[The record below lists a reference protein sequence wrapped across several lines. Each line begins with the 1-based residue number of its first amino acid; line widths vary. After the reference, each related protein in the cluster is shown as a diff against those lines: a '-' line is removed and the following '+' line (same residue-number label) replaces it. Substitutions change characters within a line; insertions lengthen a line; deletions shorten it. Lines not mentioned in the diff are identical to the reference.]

1 MFEATGGIEATYRL
15 LLGSDVMDSMQEEIG
30 TDNARAFLK
39 QHAKYDALV
48 RKNPKADPMQA
59 MEPNSIP
66 AFKDFHS
73 YVSFLKKIETQ
84 LRSMQE
90 PISKAMHQT
99 INTMIDIANTPVKKS
114 NTDKAEKSAKAS
126 TETVLARFGN
136 EVFKGKSLPNIPVQ
150 MQNTK
155 ALPYSYPS
163 WHATIELVDKFA
175 DEKQYN
181 QRIYAELTSC
191 LRTRLVGVLE
201 SLARSKQEK
210 DIKQLVVEA
219 QQYLMDR
226 NWVQYG
232 LENVAQ
238 ASYNIARAGVKHRV
252 GTNGA
257 IQHIDTTRTLAYAYL
272 GVNLENILRRGCFA
286 LLKEISSNMVF
297 VGRQA
302 SFDVLSAACS
312 YYVQD
317 LGRNWLDNIQSHL
330 K

>member
-1 MFEATGGIEATYRL
+1 MFEATGGIETTYRL

-30 TDNARAFLK
+30 PDNARAFLK

-99 INTMIDIANTPVKKS
+99 ISTMIDIANTPVKKS
-114 NTDKAEKSAKAS
+114 NTDKSAKAS

-136 EVFKGKSLPNIPVQ
+136 EVFKGKSLLAIPVQ
-150 MQNTK
+150 MQDTK

-181 QRIYAELTSC
+181 QRICSELTSC
-191 LRTRLVGVLE
+191 LRSRLVNTLE

-226 NWVQYG
+226 NWIQYG

-252 GTNGA
+252 GTNGV

-272 GVNLENILRRGCFA
+272 GVNLESILRRGCFA

-297 VGRQA
+297 AGRQA

-317 LGRNWLDNIQSHL
+317 LGRKWLNNVQAHL